1 MISQTSYNDISKYFF
16 IDKMLIQKSYQY
28 ELIPNGEQVRK
39 LKQFCGCCRFVFNK
53 GLEEVKK
60 YYETTGHFLN
70 YVQLAAFLSKWK
82 QDCDWLKDCN
92 AQVLQQSMK
101 NLSRALMNFSA
112 KRAGFPKFK
121 IKGRKDSCRFPQD
134 VKSDPNNNRIYL
146 PKIGWVRYRN
156 SRTIIGTIKNV
167 TVTAKCGKWYVS
179 VQTEYE
185 QEQPVHSGN
194 DIGID
199 MGIVRFATLSDGRY
213 FEPINAFHSLKGRLA
228 KLQRQL
234 KRKTKGSNNWKKLV
248 AKISKLHHRIAN
260 IRKNFLHQISNTISK
275 NHATVYI
282 EDLKVG
288 NMSKSAKGTVENPG
302 RNIRQKSGLNR
313 AILDQAWYEF
323 RRQLEYKLR
332 WRGGQL
338 IPVSPQYTSQC
349 CPVCRH
355 TAKENRTTQALFA
368 CVQCGYIENA
378 DMVGA
383 MNVLQR
389 GRALSAAG

>member
-1 MISQTSYNDISKYFF
+1 
-16 IDKMLIQKSYQY
+16 MLIQRSYQY
-28 ELIPNGEQVRK
+28 ELILNGEQVRK
-39 LKQFCGCCRFVFNK
+39 LKQFCGCCRFVFNR

-60 YYETTGHFLN
+60 YYNTTGHFLN
-70 YVQLAAFLSKWK
+70 YVQLAEFLPKWK
-82 QDCDWLKDCN
+82 QDAEWLKDCN

-101 NLSRALMNFSA
+101 NLSQALMNFSA
-112 KRAGFPKFK
+112 GRANFPRFK
-121 IKGRKDSCRFPQD
+121 AKGRKDSCRFPQS
-134 VKSDPNNNRIYL
+134 VKSDQNNNRIYL

-156 SRTIIGTIKNV
+156 SRKIIGTIKNV

-179 VQTEYE
+179 IQTEYE
-185 QEQPVHSGN
+185 QEKPIHTGG

-199 MGIVRFATLSDGRY
+199 MGVVRFATLSDGRY

-228 KLQRQL
+228 KLQKRL
-234 KRKTKGSNNWKKLV
+234 KRKTKGSSNWKKLV

-260 IRKNFLHQISNTISK
+260 IRKNFLHQISNTVSK

-288 NMSKSAKGTVENPG
+288 NMYKSAKGTVENPG

-338 IPVSPQYTSQC
+338 IPISPQYTSQC
-349 CPVCRH
+349 CPACGH
-355 TAKENRTTQALFA
+355 TAKENRTTQALFC
-368 CVQCGYIENA
+368 CVQCGYTENA
-378 DMVGA
+378 DVVGA

>member
-1 MISQTSYNDISKYFF
+1 
-16 IDKMLIQKSYQY
+16 MLVQKSYQY

-39 LKQFCGCCRFVFNK
+39 LKQFCGCCRFVFNR

-60 YYETTGHFLN
+60 YYDTTGHFLN
-70 YVQLAAFLSKWK
+70 YVQLAAFLPKWK
-82 QDCDWLKDCN
+82 QDADWLKDCN

-101 NLSRALMNFSA
+101 NLSQALMNFFA
-112 KRAGFPKFK
+112 GRANFPRFK
-121 IKGRKDSCRFPQD
+121 AKGRKDSCRFPQS
-134 VKSDPNNNRIYL
+134 VKSDQNNNRIYL

-156 SRTIIGTIKNV
+156 SRKIIGTIKNV

-179 VQTEYE
+179 IQTEYE
-185 QEQPVHSGN
+185 QEKPVHSSS

-199 MGIVRFATLSDGRY
+199 MGIVRFATLSDGQY
-213 FEPINAFHSLKGRLA
+213 LNPVNAFKTLKGKLA

-288 NMSKSAKGTVENPG
+288 NMSKSAKGTVEKPG
-302 RNIRQKSGLNR
+302 KMVKQKSGLNR

-338 IPVSPQYTSQC
+338 IPISPQYTSQC
-349 CPVCRH
+349 CPACGH

-368 CVQCGYIENA
+368 CVQCGYSNNA
-378 DMVGA
+378 DVVGA

-389 GRALSAAG
+389 GRALGAAG

>member
-1 MISQTSYNDISKYFF
+1 
-16 IDKMLIQKSYQY
+16 MLVQKSYQY

-39 LKQFCGCCRFVFNK
+39 LKQFCGCCRFVFNR

-60 YYETTGHFLN
+60 YYDTTGHFLN
-70 YVQLAAFLSKWK
+70 YVQLAAFLPKWK
-82 QDCDWLKDCN
+82 QDADWLKDCN

-101 NLSRALMNFSA
+101 NLSQALMNFFA
-112 KRAGFPKFK
+112 GRANFPRFK
-121 IKGRKDSCRFPQD
+121 AKGRKDSCRFPQG
-134 VKSDPNNNRIYL
+134 VKSDQNNNRIYL

-156 SRTIIGTIKNV
+156 SRKIIGTIKNV

-179 VQTEYE
+179 IQTEYE
-185 QEQPVHSGN
+185 QEKPVHSSS

-199 MGIVRFATLSDGRY
+199 MGIVRFATLSDGQY
-213 FEPINAFHSLKGRLA
+213 LNPVNAFKTLKDKLA

-275 NHATVYI
+275 NHATVYV
-282 EDLKVG
+282 EDLQVK
-288 NMSKSAKGTVENPG
+288 NMSKSAKGTVEKHG
-302 RNIRQKSGLNR
+302 KMVKQKSGLNR

-349 CPVCRH
+349 CPACGH
-355 TAKENRTTQALFA
+355 TAKANRTTQALFA
-368 CVQCGYIENA
+368 CVQCGYSNNA
-378 DMVGA
+378 DVVGA

-389 GRALSAAG
+389 GRALGAAG

>member
-1 MISQTSYNDISKYFF
+1 
-16 IDKMLIQKSYQY
+16 MLIQRSYQY
-28 ELIPNGEQVRK
+28 ELILNGEQVRK
-39 LKQFCGCCRFVFNK
+39 LKQFCGCCRFVFNR

-60 YYETTGHFLN
+60 YYNTTGHFLN
-70 YVQLAAFLSKWK
+70 YVQLAAFLPKWK
-82 QDCDWLKDCN
+82 QDAEWLKDCN

-101 NLSRALMNFSA
+101 NLSQALMNFSA
-112 KRAGFPKFK
+112 GRAHFPRFK
-121 IKGRKDSCRFPQD
+121 AKGRKDSCRFPQS
-134 VKSDPNNNRIYL
+134 VKSDQNNNRIYL

-156 SRTIIGTIKNV
+156 SRKIIGTIKNV

-179 VQTEYE
+179 IQTEYE
-185 QEQPVHSGN
+185 QEKPIHTGG

-199 MGIVRFATLSDGRY
+199 MGVVRFATLSDGRY

-228 KLQRQL
+228 KLQKRL
-234 KRKTKGSNNWKKLV
+234 KRKTKGSSNWKKLV
-248 AKISKLHHRIAN
+248 AKISKLHHQIAN
-260 IRKNFLHQISNTISK
+260 IRKNFLHQISNTVSK

-288 NMSKSAKGTVENPG
+288 NMSKSAKGTVEKPG
-302 RNIRQKSGLNR
+302 KMVKQKSGLNR

-338 IPVSPQYTSQC
+338 IPISPQYTSQC
-349 CPVCRH
+349 CPACGH
-355 TAKENRTTQALFA
+355 TAKENRTTQALFY
-368 CVQCGYIENA
+368 CVQCGYTENA
-378 DMVGA
+378 DVVGA

>member
-1 MISQTSYNDISKYFF
+1 
-16 IDKMLIQKSYQY
+16 MLIQKSYQY

-70 YVQLAAFLSKWK
+70 YVQLAAFLPKWK
-82 QDCDWLKDCN
+82 QDADWLKDCN

-101 NLSRALMNFSA
+101 NLSRALMNFFAGRANFPRFKA
-112 KRAGFPKFK
+112 KGK
-121 IKGRKDSCRFPQD
+121 KDSCRFPQS
-134 VKSDPNNNRIYL
+134 VKSDQNNNRIYL

-179 VQTEYE
+179 IQTEYE
-185 QEQPVHSGN
+185 QETPVHSGS

-248 AKISKLHHRIAN
+248 AKIGKLHHRIAN

-275 NHATVYI
+275 NHATVYV
-282 EDLKVG
+282 EDLQVK
-288 NMSKSAKGTVENPG
+288 NMSKSAKGTVEKHG
-302 RNIRQKSGLNR
+302 KMVKQKSGLNR

-323 RRQLEYKLR
+323 WRQLEYKLR

-349 CPVCRH
+349 CPACGH

-368 CVQCGYIENA
+368 CVQCGYSNNA
-378 DMVGA
+378 DVVGA

>member
-1 MISQTSYNDISKYFF
+1 
-16 IDKMLIQKSYQY
+16 MLIQKSYQY
-28 ELIPNGEQVRK
+28 ELILNGEQVRK

-60 YYETTGHFLN
+60 YYDSTGHFLN
-70 YVQLAAFLSKWK
+70 YVQLAAFLPKWK
-82 QDCDWLKDCN
+82 RDCDWLKDCN

-112 KRAGFPKFK
+112 GRANFPRFK
-121 IKGRKDSCRFPQD
+121 AKGRKDSCRFPQG
-134 VKSDPNNNRIYL
+134 VKSDQNNNRIYL

-167 TVTAKCGKWYVS
+167 TVFLKCGKWYVS
-179 VQTEYE
+179 IQTEYE
-185 QEQPVHSGN
+185 QEEPVHTGS

-213 FEPINAFHSLKGRLA
+213 FEPINAFHSLKGRLV
-228 KLQRQL
+228 KLQKRL
-234 KRKTKGSNNWKKLV
+234 KRKIKGSNNWKKLV

-260 IRKNFLHQISNTISK
+260 IRKNFLHQISHTISK

-288 NMSKSAKGTVENPG
+288 NMSKSAKGTVGKPG
-302 RNIRQKSGLNR
+302 KMVKQKSGLNR

-349 CPVCRH
+349 CPACGH
-355 TAKENRTTQALFA
+355 TAKANRTTQALFA
-368 CVQCGYIENA
+368 CV
-378 DMVGA
+378 
-383 MNVLQR
+383 
-389 GRALSAAG
+389 

>member
-1 MISQTSYNDISKYFF
+1 
-16 IDKMLIQKSYQY
+16 MLVQKSYQY
-28 ELIPNGEQVRK
+28 ELILNGEQLRK

-70 YVQLAAFLSKWK
+70 YVQLAAFLPKWK
-82 QDCDWLKDCN
+82 HDCDWLKDCN

-112 KRAGFPKFK
+112 RRANFPRFK
-121 IKGRKDSCRFPQD
+121 AKGKKDSCRFPQS
-134 VKSDPNNNRIYL
+134 VKSDQNNNRIYL

-179 VQTEYE
+179 IQTEYE
-185 QEQPVHSGN
+185 QETPVHSGS

-213 FEPINAFHSLKGRLA
+213 FEPINAFHSLKGRLV
-228 KLQRQL
+228 KLQKRL
-234 KRKTKGSNNWKKLV
+234 KRKIKGSSNWKKLV
-248 AKISKLHHRIAN
+248 AKIGKLHHRIAN

-275 NHATVYI
+275 NHATVYV

-288 NMSKSAKGTVENPG
+288 NISKSAKGTVGKPG
-302 RNIRQKSGLNR
+302 KMVKQKSGLNR

-349 CPVCRH
+349 CPACGH
-355 TAKENRTTQALFA
+355 TAKANRTTQALFD
-368 CVQCGYIENA
+368 CMQCGYTENA
-378 DMVGA
+378 DVVGA

-389 GRALSAAG
+389 GRALSTAD

>member
-1 MISQTSYNDISKYFF
+1 
-16 IDKMLIQKSYQY
+16 MLIQKSYQY

-70 YVQLAAFLSKWK
+70 YVQLAAFLPKWK
-82 QDCDWLKDCN
+82 QDADWLKDCN
-92 AQVLQQSMK
+92 AQALQQSMK
-101 NLSRALMNFSA
+101 NLSRALMNFFAGRANFPRFKA
-112 KRAGFPKFK
+112 KGK
-121 IKGRKDSCRFPQD
+121 KDSCRFPQS
-134 VKSDPNNNRIYL
+134 VKSDQNNNRIYL

-179 VQTEYE
+179 IQTEYE
-185 QEQPVHSGN
+185 QEEPVHSGS

-199 MGIVRFATLSDGRY
+199 MGIVRFATLSNGQY
-213 FEPINAFHSLKGRLA
+213 FNPVNAFHSLKGRLA

-248 AKISKLHHRIAN
+248 AKISRLHHRIAN
-260 IRKNFLHQISNTISK
+260 IRKNFLHQISNTVSK

-288 NMSKSAKGTVENPG
+288 NMSKSAKGTVEKPG
-302 RNIRQKSGLNR
+302 KMVKQKSGLNR

-338 IPVSPQYTSQC
+338 IPISPQYTSQC
-349 CPVCRH
+349 CPACGH

-368 CVQCGYIENA
+368 CVQCGYSNNA
-378 DMVGA
+378 DVIGA

-389 GRALSAAG
+389 GRALSAVG

>member
-1 MISQTSYNDISKYFF
+1 
-16 IDKMLIQKSYQY
+16 MLIQKSYQY
-28 ELIPNGEQVRK
+28 ELIPNEEQVRK

-60 YYETTGHFLN
+60 YYESTGHFLN
-70 YVQLAAFLSKWK
+70 YAQLTALLPKWK
-82 QDCDWLKDCN
+82 QDADWLKDCN

-112 KRAGFPKFK
+112 GRANFPRFK
-121 IKGRKDSCRFPQD
+121 AKGRKDSCRFPQGF
-134 VKSDPNNNRIYL
+134 KSDQNNSRIYL

-156 SRTIIGTIKNV
+156 SRRITGTIKNI
-167 TVTAKCGKWYVS
+167 TISTKCGKWYVS
-179 VQTEYE
+179 IQTEYE
-185 QEQPVHSGN
+185 QEQPVHTGG

-199 MGIVRFATLSDGRY
+199 MGVVRFATLSDGQY
-213 FEPINAFHSLKGRLA
+213 FNPVNTFKTFKGKLA

-234 KRKTKGSNNWKKLV
+234 KRKTKGSSNWKKLV

-275 NHATVYI
+275 NHATVYV
-282 EDLKVG
+282 EDLKVD
-288 NMSKSAKGTVENPG
+288 NMSKSAKGTMENPG
-302 RNIRQKSGLNR
+302 KMVKQKSGLNR

-338 IPVSPQYTSQC
+338 ILISPQYTSQC
-349 CPVCRH
+349 CPACGH

-368 CVQCGYIENA
+368 CVQCGYSNNA
-378 DMVGA
+378 DVVGA

-389 GRALSAAG
+389 GRALGAAG

>member
-1 MISQTSYNDISKYFF
+1 
-16 IDKMLIQKSYQY
+16 MLIQKSYQY

-39 LKQFCGCCRFVFNK
+39 LKQFCGCCRFVFNR

-60 YYETTGHFLN
+60 YYDSTGHFLN
-70 YVQLAAFLSKWK
+70 YAQLTAFLPKWK
-82 QDCDWLKDCN
+82 QDADWLKDCHS
-92 AQVLQQSMK
+92 QVLQQSMK
-101 NLSRALMNFSA
+101 NLSQALMNFFAGRANFPRFKA
-112 KRAGFPKFK
+112 KGK
-121 IKGRKDSCRFPQD
+121 KDSCRFPQGF
-134 VKSDPNNNRIYL
+134 KSDQNNSRIYL

-156 SRTIIGTIKNV
+156 SRRITGTIKNI
-167 TVTAKCGKWYVS
+167 TISTKCGKWYVS
-179 VQTEYE
+179 IQTEYE
-185 QEQPVHSGN
+185 QEKPVHSGI

-199 MGIVRFATLSDGRY
+199 MGVVRFTTLSDGRY

-260 IRKNFLHQISNTISK
+260 IQKNFLHQISNTISK
-275 NHATVYI
+275 NNATVYI

-288 NMSKSAKGTVENPG
+288 NMSKSAKGTVEKHG
-302 RNIRQKSGLNR
+302 TMVKQKSGLNR

-338 IPVSPQYTSQC
+338 IPISPQYTSQC
-349 CPVCRH
+349 CPACGH

-368 CVQCGYIENA
+368 CVQCGYSNNA
-378 DMVGA
+378 DVVGA

-389 GRALSAAG
+389 GRALLSAAG

>member
-1 MISQTSYNDISKYFF
+1 
-16 IDKMLIQKSYQY
+16 MLVQKSYQY

-60 YYETTGHFLN
+60 YYDSTGHFLN
-70 YVQLAAFLSKWK
+70 YVQLAAFLPEWK

-112 KRAGFPKFK
+112 GRANFPRFK
-121 IKGRKDSCRFPQD
+121 AKGKKDSCRFPQS
-134 VKSDPNNNRIYL
+134 VKSDQNNNHIYL

-179 VQTEYE
+179 IQTEYE
-185 QEQPVHSGN
+185 QETPVHTGS

-199 MGIVRFATLSDGRY
+199 MGIVRFATLSNGQY
-213 FEPINAFHSLKGRLA
+213 FNPVNAFKTLKGKLA

-234 KRKTKGSNNWKKLV
+234 KRKTKGSSNWKKLV

-260 IRKNFLHQISNTISK
+260 IRKNFLHQISHTISK
-275 NHATVYI
+275 NHATVYV
-282 EDLKVG
+282 EDLQVK
-288 NMSKSAKGTVENPG
+288 NMSKSAKGTVEKHG
-302 RNIRQKSGLNR
+302 KMVKQKSGLNR

-349 CPVCRH
+349 CPACGH

-368 CVQCGYIENA
+368 CVQCGYSNNA
-378 DMVGA
+378 DVVGA

>member
-1 MISQTSYNDISKYFF
+1 
-16 IDKMLIQKSYQY
+16 MLIQKSYQY

-70 YVQLAAFLSKWK
+70 YVQLAAFLPKWK
-82 QDCDWLKDCN
+82 QDAEWLKDCN
-92 AQVLQQSMK
+92 AQALQQSMK
-101 NLSRALMNFSA
+101 NLSRALMNFFAGRANFPRFKA
-112 KRAGFPKFK
+112 KGK
-121 IKGRKDSCRFPQD
+121 KDSCRFPQS
-134 VKSDPNNNRIYL
+134 VKSDQNNNRIYL

-179 VQTEYE
+179 IQTEYE
-185 QEQPVHSGN
+185 QEKPVHTGS

-199 MGIVRFATLSDGRY
+199 MGIVRFATLSNGQY
-213 FEPINAFHSLKGRLA
+213 FNPVNAFKTLKGRLA

-260 IRKNFLHQISNTISK
+260 IRKNFLHQISNTVSK
-275 NHATVYI
+275 NHATVYV
-282 EDLKVG
+282 EDLQVK
-288 NMSKSAKGTVENPG
+288 NMSKSAKGTVEKHG
-302 RNIRQKSGLNR
+302 KMVKQKSGLNR

-338 IPVSPQYTSQC
+338 IPISPQYTSQC
-349 CPVCRH
+349 CPACGH

-368 CVQCGYIENA
+368 CVQCGYSNNA
-378 DMVGA
+378 DVVGA

-389 GRALSAAG
+389 GRALLSAAG

>member
-1 MISQTSYNDISKYFF
+1 
-16 IDKMLIQKSYQY
+16 MLIQRSYQY

-39 LKQFCGCCRFVFNK
+39 LKQFCGCCRFVFNR

-60 YYETTGHFLN
+60 YYESTGYFLN
-70 YVQLAAFLSKWK
+70 YAQLAAFLPKWK

-101 NLSRALMNFSA
+101 NLSQALMNFSA
-112 KRAGFPKFK
+112 GRANFPRFK
-121 IKGRKDSCRFPQD
+121 AKGKKDSCRFPQS
-134 VKSDPNNNRIYL
+134 VKSDQNNNRIYL

-179 VQTEYE
+179 IQTEYE
-185 QEQPVHSGN
+185 QEKPVHTGS

-213 FEPINAFHSLKGRLA
+213 FEPINAFYSLKGKLA

-248 AKISKLHHRIAN
+248 AKIGKLHKRIAN

-282 EDLKVG
+282 EDLQVK
-288 NMSKSAKGTVENPG
+288 NMSKSAKGTVEKHG
-302 RNIRQKSGLNR
+302 KMVKQKSGLNR

-349 CPVCRH
+349 CPACGH

-368 CVQCGYIENA
+368 CVQCGYSNNA
-378 DMVGA
+378 DVVGA

-389 GRALSAAG
+389 GRALLSAAG

>member
-1 MISQTSYNDISKYFF
+1 
-16 IDKMLIQKSYQY
+16 MLIQRSYQY

-39 LKQFCGCCRFVFNK
+39 LKQFCGCCRFVFNR

-60 YYETTGHFLN
+60 YYESTGYFLN
-70 YVQLAAFLSKWK
+70 YAQLAAFLPKWK

-101 NLSRALMNFSA
+101 NLSQALMNFSA
-112 KRAGFPKFK
+112 GRANFPRFK
-121 IKGRKDSCRFPQD
+121 AKGKKDSCRFPQS
-134 VKSDPNNNRIYL
+134 VKSDQNNNRIYL

-179 VQTEYE
+179 IQTEYE
-185 QEQPVHSGN
+185 QEKPVHTGS

-199 MGIVRFATLSDGRY
+199 MGIVRFATLSNGQY
-213 FEPINAFHSLKGRLA
+213 FEPINAFYSLKGKLA

-248 AKISKLHHRIAN
+248 AKIGKLHKRIAN

-282 EDLKVG
+282 EDLQVK
-288 NMSKSAKGTVENPG
+288 NMSKSAKGTVEKHG
-302 RNIRQKSGLNR
+302 KMVKQKSGLNR

-349 CPVCRH
+349 CPACGH
-355 TAKENRTTQALFA
+355 TAKANRTTQALFA
-368 CVQCGYIENA
+368 CVQCGYSNNA
-378 DMVGA
+378 DVVGA

-389 GRALSAAG
+389 GRALAVAG

>member
-28 ELIPNGEQVRK
+28 ELIPNGEQVRR

-70 YVQLAAFLSKWK
+70 YVQLAAFLPKWK

-101 NLSRALMNFSA
+101 NLSQALMNFSA

-121 IKGRKDSCRFPQD
+121 TKGRKDSCRFPQD
-134 VKSDPNNNRIYL
+134 VKSDQNNNHIYL

-179 VQTEYE
+179 IQTEYE
-185 QEQPVHSGN
+185 QEKPVHSGS

-213 FEPINAFHSLKGRLA
+213 FEPINAFHSLKGKPKAATIGRNWLLKSANCIIGLPTYERISYIKSVTRLA
-228 KLQRQL
+228 
-234 KRKTKGSNNWKKLV
+234 
-248 AKISKLHHRIAN
+248 
-260 IRKNFLHQISNTISK
+260 
-275 NHATVYI
+275 
-282 EDLKVG
+282 
-288 NMSKSAKGTVENPG
+288 
-302 RNIRQKSGLNR
+302 
-313 AILDQAWYEF
+313 
-323 RRQLEYKLR
+323 
-332 WRGGQL
+332 
-338 IPVSPQYTSQC
+338 
-349 CPVCRH
+349 
-355 TAKENRTTQALFA
+355 RTTQTCTLK
-368 CVQCGYIENA
+368 I
-378 DMVGA
+378 
-383 MNVLQR
+383 
-389 GRALSAAG
+389 

>member
-1 MISQTSYNDISKYFF
+1 
-16 IDKMLIQKSYQY
+16 MLIQKSYQY

-70 YVQLAAFLSKWK
+70 YVQLAAFLPKWK
-82 QDCDWLKDCN
+82 QDADWLKDCN
-92 AQVLQQSMK
+92 AQALQQSMK
-101 NLSRALMNFSA
+101 NLSQALMNFFA
-112 KRAGFPKFK
+112 GRANFPRFK
-121 IKGRKDSCRFPQD
+121 AKGRKDSCRFPQG
-134 VKSDPNNNRIYL
+134 VKYDQNNNRIYL
-146 PKIGWVRYRN
+146 PKIGWLRYRN
-156 SRTIIGTIKNV
+156 SCKIIGTIKNV

-179 VQTEYE
+179 IQTEYE
-185 QEQPVHSGN
+185 QETPVHTGN

-199 MGIVRFATLSDGRY
+199 MGVVRFATLSDGRY

-288 NMSKSAKGTVENPG
+288 NMSKSAKGTVEKPG
-302 RNIRQKSGLNR
+302 KMVKQKSGLNR

-323 RRQLEYKLR
+323 RWQLEYKLR

-338 IPVSPQYTSQC
+338 IPISPQYTSQC
-349 CPVCRH
+349 CPACGH
-355 TAKENRTTQALFA
+355 TAKENRTTQALFD
-368 CVQCGYIENA
+368 CVQCGYTENA
-378 DMVGA
+378 DVVGA
-383 MNVLQR
+383 KNVLQR
-389 GRALSAAG
+389 GRALLSAAG

>member
-1 MISQTSYNDISKYFF
+1 
-16 IDKMLIQKSYQY
+16 MLIQKSYQY
-28 ELIPNGEQVRK
+28 KLIPNGEQVRK

-70 YVQLAAFLSKWK
+70 YVQLAAFLPKWK
-82 QDCDWLKDCN
+82 QDAEWLKDCN
-92 AQVLQQSMK
+92 AQALQQSMK
-101 NLSRALMNFSA
+101 NLSRALMNFFAGRANFPRFKA
-112 KRAGFPKFK
+112 KGK
-121 IKGRKDSCRFPQD
+121 KDSCRFPQS
-134 VKSDPNNNRIYL
+134 VKSDQNNNRIYL

-179 VQTEYE
+179 IQTEYE
-185 QEQPVHSGN
+185 QEKPVHTGS

-199 MGIVRFATLSDGRY
+199 MGIVRFATLSNGQY
-213 FEPINAFHSLKGRLA
+213 FNPVNAFKTLKGRLA

-260 IRKNFLHQISNTISK
+260 IRKNFLHQISNTVSK
-275 NHATVYI
+275 NHATVYV
-282 EDLKVG
+282 EDLQVK
-288 NMSKSAKGTVENPG
+288 NMSKSAKGTVEKHG
-302 RNIRQKSGLNR
+302 KMVKQKSGLNR

-338 IPVSPQYTSQC
+338 IPISPQYTSQC
-349 CPVCRH
+349 CPACGH
-355 TAKENRTTQALFA
+355 TAKENRTTQALFC
-368 CVQCGYIENA
+368 CVQCGYTENA
-378 DMVGA
+378 DVVGA

>member
-1 MISQTSYNDISKYFF
+1 
-16 IDKMLIQKSYQY
+16 MLVQKSYQY
-28 ELIPNGEQVRK
+28 ELIPNGEQLRK

-70 YVQLAAFLSKWK
+70 YVQLAAFLPKWK
-82 QDCDWLKDCN
+82 HDCDWLKDCN

-112 KRAGFPKFK
+112 GRANFPRFK
-121 IKGRKDSCRFPQD
+121 AKGKKDSCRFPQS
-134 VKSDPNNNRIYL
+134 VKSDQNNNRIYL

-179 VQTEYE
+179 IQTEYE
-185 QEQPVHSGN
+185 QETPVHSGS

-213 FEPINAFHSLKGRLA
+213 FEPINAFHSLKGRLV
-228 KLQRQL
+228 KLQKRL

-302 RNIRQKSGLNR
+302 KNIRQKSGLNR

-349 CPVCRH
+349 CPACGH
-355 TAKENRTTQALFA
+355 TAKANRTTQALFA
-368 CVQCGYIENA
+368 CVQCGYTENA
-378 DMVGA
+378 DVVGA

-389 GRALSAAG
+389 GRALSTAD

>member
-1 MISQTSYNDISKYFF
+1 
-16 IDKMLIQKSYQY
+16 MLIQKSYQY
-28 ELIPNGEQVRK
+28 ELIPSGEQVRK

-53 GLEEVKK
+53 GLDEVKK
-60 YYETTGHFLN
+60 YYDTTGHFLN
-70 YVQLAAFLSKWK
+70 YAQLTALLPNWK
-82 QDCDWLKDCN
+82 QDADWLKDCHS
-92 AQVLQQSMK
+92 QVLQQSMK
-101 NLSRALMNFSA
+101 NLSQALMNFSA
-112 KRAGFPKFK
+112 GRAKFPRFK
-121 IKGRKDSCRFPQD
+121 AKGRRDSCRFPQGF
-134 VKSDPNNNRIYL
+134 KSDQNNSRIYL

-179 VQTEYE
+179 IQTEYE
-185 QEQPVHSGN
+185 QEKPVHYGN

-199 MGIVRFATLSDGRY
+199 MGIIRFATLSDGRY

-248 AKISKLHHRIAN
+248 TKISKLHHRIAN

-275 NHATVYI
+275 NHATVYV
-282 EDLKVG
+282 EDLQVK

-302 RNIRQKSGLNR
+302 KNIRQKVGLNR

-323 RRQLEYKLR
+323 RQQLEYKLC

-349 CPVCRH
+349 CPACGH
-355 TAKENRTTQALFA
+355 TAKENRTTQALFC
-368 CVQCGYIENA
+368 CVQCSYTENA
-378 DMVGA
+378 DVVGA

>member
-1 MISQTSYNDISKYFF
+1 
-16 IDKMLIQKSYQY
+16 MLIQRSYQY

-39 LKQFCGCCRFVFNK
+39 LKQFCGCCRFVFNR

-60 YYETTGHFLN
+60 YYESTGYFLN
-70 YVQLAAFLSKWK
+70 YAQLAAFLPKWK
-82 QDCDWLKDCN
+82 QDCDWLKECN

-101 NLSRALMNFSA
+101 NLSQALMNFSA
-112 KRAGFPKFK
+112 GRANFPGFKA
-121 IKGRKDSCRFPQD
+121 KGKKDSCRFPQS
-134 VKSDPNNNRIYL
+134 VKSDQSNNRIYL

-179 VQTEYE
+179 IQTEYE
-185 QEQPVHSGN
+185 QEKPVHTGS

-213 FEPINAFHSLKGRLA
+213 FEPINAFYSLKGKLA

-248 AKISKLHHRIAN
+248 AKIGKLHKRIAN

-282 EDLKVG
+282 EDLQVK
-288 NMSKSAKGTVENPG
+288 NMSKSAKGTVEKHG
-302 RNIRQKSGLNR
+302 KMVKQKSGLNR

-338 IPVSPQYTSQC
+338 ILVSPQYTS
-349 CPVCRH
+349 
-355 TAKENRTTQALFA
+355 
-368 CVQCGYIENA
+368 
-378 DMVGA
+378 
-383 MNVLQR
+383 
-389 GRALSAAG
+389 

>member
-1 MISQTSYNDISKYFF
+1 
-16 IDKMLIQKSYQY
+16 MLIQKSYQY

-39 LKQFCGCCRFVFNK
+39 LKQFCGCCRFVFNR

-60 YYETTGHFLN
+60 YYESTGYFLN
-70 YVQLAAFLSKWK
+70 YAQLTALLPKWK
-82 QDCDWLKDCN
+82 QDADWLKECHS
-92 AQVLQQSMK
+92 QVLQQSMK
-101 NLSRALMNFSA
+101 NLSQALMNFSA
-112 KRAGFPKFK
+112 GRANFPRFK
-121 IKGRKDSCRFPQD
+121 AKGRKDSCRFPQGIKLD
-134 VKSDPNNNRIYL
+134 GGNNRIYL

-179 VQTEYE
+179 IQTEYE
-185 QEQPVHSGN
+185 QETPVHSGG

-275 NHATVYI
+275 NHATVYV

-302 RNIRQKSGLNR
+302 TNIRQKAGLNR

-338 IPVSPQYTSQC
+338 IPVSLQYTSQC
-349 CPVCRH
+349 CPACGH

-368 CVQCGYIENA
+368 CVKCGYTANA
-378 DMVGA
+378 DVVGA

>member
-1 MISQTSYNDISKYFF
+1 
-16 IDKMLIQKSYQY
+16 MLIQKSYQY

-70 YVQLAAFLSKWK
+70 YVQLAAFLPKWK

-92 AQVLQQSMK
+92 AQVLQQSMI

-112 KRAGFPKFK
+112 GRANFPRFK
-121 IKGRKDSCRFPQD
+121 AKGRKDSCRFPQS
-134 VKSDPNNNRIYL
+134 VKSDQNNNRIYL

-156 SRTIIGTIKNV
+156 SRKIIGTIKNV

-179 VQTEYE
+179 IQTEYE
-185 QEQPVHSGN
+185 QEKPVHFGN

-199 MGIVRFATLSDGRY
+199 MGVVRFATLSNGQY
-213 FEPINAFHSLKGRLA
+213 FNPVNAFKTLKGKLA

-234 KRKTKGSNNWKKLV
+234 KRKTKGSSNWKKLV
-248 AKISKLHHRIAN
+248 AKIGKLHHRIAN

-282 EDLKVG
+282 EDLQVK
-288 NMSKSAKGTVENPG
+288 NMSKSAKGTMEKHGKMVK
-302 RNIRQKSGLNR
+302 QKSGLNR

-332 WRGGQL
+332 WRGGRL
-338 IPVSPQYTSQC
+338 ILVSPQYTSQC
-349 CPVCRH
+349 CPACGH

-368 CVQCGYIENA
+368 CVQCGYTENA
-378 DMVGA
+378 DVVGA

-389 GRALSAAG
+389 GRALLSAAG

>member
-1 MISQTSYNDISKYFF
+1 
-16 IDKMLIQKSYQY
+16 MLIQKSYQY
-28 ELIPNGEQVRK
+28 ELIPNGEQVHK

-70 YVQLAAFLSKWK
+70 YVQLAAFLPKWK

-101 NLSRALMNFSA
+101 NLSHALMNFSA
-112 KRAGFPKFK
+112 GRANFPRFK
-121 IKGRKDSCRFPQD
+121 AKGRKDSCRFPQS
-134 VKSDPNNNRIYL
+134 VKSDQNNNRIYL

-156 SRTIIGTIKNV
+156 SRTIIGTIKKV
-167 TVTAKCGKWYVS
+167 TVTAKCGKWYIS
-179 VQTEYE
+179 IQTEYE
-185 QEQPVHSGN
+185 QEKPVHTGGG
-194 DIGID
+194 IGID

-213 FEPINAFHSLKGRLA
+213 FEPISAFHSLKGKLA
-228 KLQRQL
+228 KLQKRL
-234 KRKTKGSNNWKKLV
+234 KRKIKGSNNWKKLV
-248 AKISKLHHRIAN
+248 AKIGKLHHRIAN

-275 NHATVYI
+275 NHATVYV

-288 NMSKSAKGTVENPG
+288 NMSKSAKGTVEKHG
-302 RNIRQKSGLNR
+302 KMVKQKSGLNR

-338 IPVSPQYTSQC
+338 IPISPQYTSQC
-349 CPVCRH
+349 CPACGH

-368 CVQCGYIENA
+368 CVQCGYSNNA
-378 DMVGA
+378 DVVGA

-389 GRALSAAG
+389 GRALGAAG

>member
-1 MISQTSYNDISKYFF
+1 
-16 IDKMLIQKSYQY
+16 MLIQRSYQY

-60 YYETTGHFLN
+60 YYDTTGHFLN
-70 YVQLAAFLSKWK
+70 YVQLAAFLPKWK
-82 QDCDWLKDCN
+82 QDAEWLKDCN

-101 NLSRALMNFSA
+101 NLSRALMNFFAGRANFPRFKA
-112 KRAGFPKFK
+112 KGK
-121 IKGRKDSCRFPQD
+121 KDSCRFPQG
-134 VKSDPNNNRIYL
+134 VKSDQENNRIYL

-156 SRTIIGTIKNV
+156 SRNTIGIIKNV
-167 TVTAKCGKWYVS
+167 TITTKCGKWYVS
-179 VQTEYE
+179 IQTEYE
-185 QEQPVHSGN
+185 QEKPIHTGS

-199 MGIVRFATLSDGRY
+199 MGIVRFTTLSNGQY
-213 FEPINAFHSLKGRLA
+213 FNPVNAFKTLKGKLA

-248 AKISKLHHRIAN
+248 AKIGKLHKRIAN

-275 NHATVYI
+275 NHATVYV
-282 EDLKVG
+282 EDLQVK
-288 NMSKSAKGTVENPG
+288 NMSKSAKGTMEKHG
-302 RNIRQKSGLNR
+302 RMVKQKSGLNR
-313 AILDQAWYEF
+313 AILEQAWYEF

-349 CPVCRH
+349 CPACGH
-355 TAKENRTTQALFA
+355 TAKANRTTQALFA
-368 CVQCGYIENA
+368 CVQCGYTENA
-378 DMVGA
+378 DVVGA

-389 GRALSAAG
+389 GRALLSAAG

>member
-1 MISQTSYNDISKYFF
+1 
-16 IDKMLIQKSYQY
+16 MLVQKSYQY

-39 LKQFCGCCRFVFNK
+39 LKQFCGCCRFVFNR

-60 YYETTGHFLN
+60 YYDTTGHFLN
-70 YVQLAAFLSKWK
+70 YVQLAAFLPKWK
-82 QDCDWLKDCN
+82 QDADWLKDCN

-101 NLSRALMNFSA
+101 NLSQALMNFFA
-112 KRAGFPKFK
+112 GRANFPRFK
-121 IKGRKDSCRFPQD
+121 AKGRKDSCRFPQS
-134 VKSDPNNNRIYL
+134 VKSDQNNNRIYL

-156 SRTIIGTIKNV
+156 SRKIIGTIKNV

-179 VQTEYE
+179 IQTEYE
-185 QEQPVHSGN
+185 QEKPVHSSS

-199 MGIVRFATLSDGRY
+199 MGIVRFATLSDGQY
-213 FEPINAFHSLKGRLA
+213 LNPVNAFKTLKDKLA

-275 NHATVYI
+275 NHATVYV
-282 EDLKVG
+282 EDLQVK
-288 NMSKSAKGTVENPG
+288 NMSKSAKGTVEKHG
-302 RNIRQKSGLNR
+302 KMVKQKSGLNR

-349 CPVCRH
+349 CPACGH
-355 TAKENRTTQALFA
+355 TAKANRTTQALFA
-368 CVQCGYIENA
+368 CVQCGYSNNA
-378 DMVGA
+378 DVVGA

-389 GRALSAAG
+389 GRALGAAG

>member
-1 MISQTSYNDISKYFF
+1 
-16 IDKMLIQKSYQY
+16 MLIQRSYKY
-28 ELIPNGEQVRK
+28 ELILTREQVRK
-39 LKQFCGCCRFVFNK
+39 LKRFCGCCRFVFNR

-70 YVQLAAFLSKWK
+70 YAQLTALLPKWK
-82 QDCDWLKDCN
+82 RNADWLKDCHS
-92 AQVLQQSMK
+92 QVLQQSMK
-101 NLSRALMNFSA
+101 NLSQALMNFSSGRANFPRFKA
-112 KRAGFPKFK
+112 KGK
-121 IKGRKDSCRFPQD
+121 KDSCRFPQGF
-134 VKSDPNNNRIYL
+134 KSDQSNNRIYL

-179 VQTEYE
+179 IQTEYE
-185 QEQPVHSGN
+185 QEKPVQSGS

-213 FEPINAFHSLKGRLA
+213 FEPISAFNTLKGKLA

-275 NHATVYI
+275 NHATVYV
-282 EDLKVG
+282 EDLKVS
-288 NMSKSAKGTVENPG
+288 NMSKSAKGTKENPG
-302 RNIRQKSGLNR
+302 KMVKQKSGLNR

-349 CPVCRH
+349 CPACGH
-355 TAKENRTTQALFA
+355 TEKANRTTQALFA
-368 CVQCGYIENA
+368 CVQCGYTENA
-378 DMVGA
+378 DVVGA

-389 GRALSAAG
+389 GHALSAAG

>member
-1 MISQTSYNDISKYFF
+1 
-16 IDKMLIQKSYQY
+16 MLIQRSYKY
-28 ELIPNGEQVRK
+28 ELILTGEQVRK
-39 LKQFCGCCRFVFNK
+39 LKRFCGCCRFVFNR

-60 YYETTGHFLN
+60 YYETTGHFFN
-70 YVQLAAFLSKWK
+70 YAQLTALLPKWK
-82 QDCDWLKDCN
+82 RNADWLKDCHS
-92 AQVLQQSMK
+92 QVLQQSMK
-101 NLSRALMNFSA
+101 NLSQALMNFSSGRANFPRFKA
-112 KRAGFPKFK
+112 KGK
-121 IKGRKDSCRFPQD
+121 KDSCRFPQGF
-134 VKSDPNNNRIYL
+134 KSDQNNNRIYL
-146 PKIGWVRYRN
+146 PKIGWVHYRN

-167 TVTAKCGKWYVS
+167 TVTAKCGKWYIS
-179 VQTEYE
+179 IQTEYE
-185 QEQPVHSGN
+185 QEKPVHTGS

-199 MGIVRFATLSDGRY
+199 MGVIRFATLSNGQY
-213 FEPINAFHSLKGRLA
+213 FNPVNAFKTLKGKLA
-228 KLQRQL
+228 KLQRQI

-282 EDLKVG
+282 EDLQVK
-288 NMSKSAKGTVENPG
+288 NMSKSAKGTMENPG
-302 RNIRQKSGLNR
+302 KNIRQKSGLNR

-349 CPVCRH
+349 CPACGH
-355 TAKENRTTQALFA
+355 TAKANRPTQALFA
-368 CVQCGYIENA
+368 CVQCGYTENA
-378 DMVGA
+378 DVVGA

-389 GRALSAAG
+389 GRALGAAG

>member
-1 MISQTSYNDISKYFF
+1 
-16 IDKMLIQKSYQY
+16 MLVQKSYQY

-60 YYETTGHFLN
+60 YYESTGHFLN
-70 YVQLAAFLSKWK
+70 YAQLTALLPKWK
-82 QDCDWLKDCN
+82 QDADWLKDCHS
-92 AQVLQQSMK
+92 QVLQQSMK
-101 NLSRALMNFSA
+101 NLSQALMNFSA
-112 KRAGFPKFK
+112 GRANFPRFK
-121 IKGRKDSCRFPQD
+121 AKGRKDSCRFPQS
-134 VKSDPNNNRIYL
+134 VKSDQNNNRIYL

-156 SRTIIGTIKNV
+156 SRETIGTIKNV
-167 TVTAKCGKWYVS
+167 AVFFKCGKWYVS
-179 VQTEYE
+179 IQTEYE
-185 QEQPVHSGN
+185 PEKPVHSGD

-228 KLQRQL
+228 KLQKRL
-234 KRKTKGSNNWKKLV
+234 KRKIKGSNNWKKLV

-302 RNIRQKSGLNR
+302 KNIRQKVGLNR

-349 CPVCRH
+349 CPACCH
-355 TAKENRTTQALFA
+355 TAKANRTTQALFA
-368 CVQCGYIENA
+368 CVQCGHTENA
-378 DMVGA
+378 DVVGA

-389 GRALSAAG
+389 GRALLSAAG

>member
-1 MISQTSYNDISKYFF
+1 
-16 IDKMLIQKSYQY
+16 MLIQKSYQY
-28 ELIPNGEQVRK
+28 ELIPNGGQIRK
-39 LKQFCGCCRFVFNK
+39 LNQFCGCCRFVFNK

-60 YYETTGHFLN
+60 YYNNTGHFLN
-70 YVQLAAFLSKWK
+70 YVQLASFLPKWK
-82 QDCDWLKDCN
+82 QDCDWLKECN

-101 NLSRALMNFSA
+101 NLSQALMNFSA

-121 IKGRKDSCRFPQD
+121 TKGRKDSCRFPQD
-134 VKSDPNNNRIYL
+134 VKLDGRNNRIYL

-167 TVTAKCGKWYVS
+167 TITAKCGKWYVS
-179 VQTEYE
+179 IQTEYE
-185 QEQPVHSGN
+185 QEEPVHFGS

-199 MGIVRFATLSDGRY
+199 MGVVRFATLSDGRY

-275 NHATVYI
+275 NHATVYV
-282 EDLKVG
+282 EDLQVK

-302 RNIRQKSGLNR
+302 KMVKQKSGLNR

-338 IPVSPQYTSQC
+338 ILVSPQHTSQC
-349 CPVCRH
+349 CPACGH
-355 TAKENRTTQALFA
+355 TAKANRTTQALFA
-368 CVQCGYIENA
+368 CVQCGYTENA
-378 DMVGA
+378 DVVGA
-383 MNVLQR
+383 MNVLQH

>member
-1 MISQTSYNDISKYFF
+1 
-16 IDKMLIQKSYQY
+16 MLIQKSYQY

-39 LKQFCGCCRFVFNK
+39 LKQFCGCCRFVFNR
-53 GLEEVKK
+53 GLEEVNK
-60 YYETTGHFLN
+60 YYESTGYFLN
-70 YVQLAAFLSKWK
+70 YAQLTALLPKWK
-82 QDCDWLKDCN
+82 RNADWLKDCN
-92 AQVLQQSMK
+92 AQALQHSMK

-112 KRAGFPKFK
+112 GRANFPHFK
-121 IKGRKDSCRFPQD
+121 AKGRKDSCRFPQS
-134 VKSDPNNNRIYL
+134 VKSDQNNNRIYL

-185 QEQPVHSGN
+185 QEQPVHTGSE
-194 DIGID
+194 IGID
-199 MGIVRFATLSDGRY
+199 MGIVCFATLSNGQY
-213 FEPINAFHSLKGRLA
+213 FNPVNAFKTLKGKLT

-248 AKISKLHHRIAN
+248 AKISKLH

-275 NHATVYI
+275 NHATVYV
-282 EDLKVG
+282 EDLQVK

-302 RNIRQKSGLNR
+302 KNIRQKSGLNR

-332 WRGGQL
+332 WCGGQL
-338 IPVSPQYTSQC
+338 ILVAPQYTSQC
-349 CPVCRH
+349 CPACGH
-355 TAKENRTTQALFA
+355 TAKENRTTQALFC
-368 CVQCGYIENA
+368 CVQCGYTANA
-378 DMVGA
+378 DVVGA

-389 GRALSAAG
+389 GRALLSAAG

>member
-1 MISQTSYNDISKYFF
+1 
-16 IDKMLIQKSYQY
+16 MLIQKSYQY

-39 LKQFCGCCRFVFNK
+39 LKQFCGCCRFVFNC

-60 YYETTGHFLN
+60 YYESTGYFLN
-70 YVQLAAFLSKWK
+70 YAQLTAFLPKWK
-82 QDCDWLKDCN
+82 QDADWLKDCHS
-92 AQVLQQSMK
+92 QV
-101 NLSRALMNFSA
+101 LMNFSA
-112 KRAGFPKFK
+112 GRANFPRFK
-121 IKGRKDSCRFPQD
+121 AKGRKDSCRFPQGF
-134 VKSDPNNNRIYL
+134 KSDQNNSRIYL

-167 TVTAKCGKWYVS
+167 TVTAKCGKWYIS
-179 VQTEYE
+179 IQTEYE
-185 QEQPVHSGN
+185 QETPVHTGN

-199 MGIVRFATLSDGRY
+199 MGVVRFTTLSDGRY

-228 KLQRQL
+228 KLQKRL
-234 KRKTKGSNNWKKLV
+234 KRKIKGSSNWKKLV
-248 AKISKLHHRIAN
+248 AKISKLHHKIAN

-275 NHATVYI
+275 NHATVYV

-302 RNIRQKSGLNR
+302 KNIRQKAGLNR

-338 IPVSPQYTSQC
+338 ILVAPQYTSQC
-349 CPVCRH
+349 CPACSH
-355 TAKENRTTQALFA
+355 TAKANRTTQALFA
-368 CVQCGYIENA
+368 CVECGYTENA
-378 DMVGA
+378 DVVGA

-389 GRALSAAG
+389 GRALLSAAG

>member
-1 MISQTSYNDISKYFF
+1 MIFPVFLYQK
-16 IDKMLIQKSYQY
+16 KMLIQKSYQY

-70 YVQLAAFLSKWK
+70 YVQLAAFLPKWK
-82 QDCDWLKDCN
+82 QDADWLKDCN
-92 AQVLQQSMK
+92 AQALQQSMK

-112 KRAGFPKFK
+112 GRANFPRFK
-121 IKGRKDSCRFPQD
+121 AKGKKDSCRFPQGIKLD
-134 VKSDPNNNRIYL
+134 GGNNRIYL

-179 VQTEYE
+179 IQTEYE
-185 QEQPVHSGN
+185 QETPVHSGS

-199 MGIVRFATLSDGRY
+199 MGIVRFATLSNGQY
-213 FEPINAFHSLKGRLA
+213 FNPVNAFKILKGRLA

-248 AKISKLHHRIAN
+248 AKIGKLHHRIAN
-260 IRKNFLHQISNTISK
+260 IRKNFLHQISHTISK

-288 NMSKSAKGTVENPG
+288 NMSKSAKGTVEKHG
-302 RNIRQKSGLNR
+302 KMVKQKSGLNR

-349 CPVCRH
+349 CPACGH

-368 CVQCGYIENA
+368 CVQCGYSNNA
-378 DMVGA
+378 DVVGA

-389 GRALSAAG
+389 GRALAVAG

>member
-1 MISQTSYNDISKYFF
+1 
-16 IDKMLIQKSYQY
+16 MLIQKSYQY
-28 ELIPNGEQVRK
+28 ELIPNGEQLRK
-39 LKQFCGCCRFVFNK
+39 LKQFCGCCRFVFNR

-70 YVQLAAFLSKWK
+70 YVQLAAFLPKLK

-112 KRAGFPKFK
+112 GRANFPRFK
-121 IKGRKDSCRFPQD
+121 AKGKKDSCRFPQG

-179 VQTEYE
+179 IQTEYE
-185 QEQPVHSGN
+185 QEKPVHTGS

-199 MGIVRFATLSDGRY
+199 MGIVRFATLSNGQY
-213 FEPINAFHSLKGRLA
+213 FNPVNAFKTLKGKLA

-248 AKISKLHHRIAN
+248 AKIGKLHKRIAN
-260 IRKNFLHQISNTISK
+260 IRKNFLHQISHTISK

-288 NMSKSAKGTVENPG
+288 NMSKSAKGTMEKHGKMVK
-302 RNIRQKSGLNR
+302 QKSGLNR

-338 IPVSPQYTSQC
+338 ISISPQYTSQC
-349 CPVCRH
+349 CPACGH

-368 CVQCGYIENA
+368 CMQCGYTENA
-378 DMVGA
+378 DVVGA

-389 GRALSAAG
+389 GRALSATG

>member
-1 MISQTSYNDISKYFF
+1 M
-16 IDKMLIQKSYQY
+16 
-28 ELIPNGEQVRK
+28 RK

-60 YYETTGHFLN
+60 YYESTGHFLN
-70 YVQLAAFLSKWK
+70 YAQLTALLPKWK
-82 QDCDWLKDCN
+82 QDADWLKDCHS
-92 AQVLQQSMK
+92 QVLQQSMK
-101 NLSRALMNFSA
+101 NLSQALMNFSA
-112 KRAGFPKFK
+112 GRVNFPRFK
-121 IKGRKDSCRFPQD
+121 AKGKKDSCRFPQGFKLD
-134 VKSDPNNNRIYL
+134 QNNSRIYL

-156 SRTIIGTIKNV
+156 SRRITGTIKNIMIS
-167 TVTAKCGKWYVS
+167 TKCGKWYVS
-179 VQTEYE
+179 IQTEYE
-185 QEQPVHSGN
+185 QEKPVHSGN

-199 MGIVRFATLSDGRY
+199 MGVVRFATLSDGRY

-228 KLQRQL
+228 KLQKRL
-234 KRKTKGSNNWKKLV
+234 KRKIKGSSNWKKLV
-248 AKISKLHHRIAN
+248 AKIGKLHKRIAN

-275 NHATVYI
+275 NHATVYV

-302 RNIRQKSGLNR
+302 KNIRQKSGLNR

-338 IPVSPQYTSQC
+338 ILVSPQYTSQC
-349 CPVCRH
+349 CPACSH

-368 CVQCGYIENA
+368 CVQCGYTENA
-378 DMVGA
+378 DVVGA

-389 GRALSAAG
+389 GRALLSAAD